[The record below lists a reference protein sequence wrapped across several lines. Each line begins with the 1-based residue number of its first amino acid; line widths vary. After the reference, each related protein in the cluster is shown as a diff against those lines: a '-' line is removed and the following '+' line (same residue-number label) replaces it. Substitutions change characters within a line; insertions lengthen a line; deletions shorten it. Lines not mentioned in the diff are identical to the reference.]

1 MKKIGLLAMVLAIL
15 GGGALPAAAKVEV
28 KATEGSITGPGTDIH
43 LDEDQAQSLV
53 ERSDLIPRVY
63 GDTSVDSAEPSGRL
77 GPRYRISYDLSLVDH
92 ARPNKTI
99 QATVVQ
105 YLYPFADGGP
115 YLHTPPGQSIDVT
128 SVPGHDGEI
137 HGGWMQVD
145 QVMMDH
151 LEAYGVPTSPAASAG
166 TLTEGQGDGGGSG
179 WLVPV
184 ATGAV
189 VVALA
194 LTVLRVVTRVRR
206 SATASP

>member
-15 GGGALPAAAKVEV
+15 GGSSLPAGAKVEV
-28 KATEGSITGPGTDIH
+28 KAAGGSIGGPGTDIH
-43 LDEDQAQSLV
+43 LTEDQAQALV

-77 GPRYRISYDLSLVDH
+77 GPRYRISYDLSIVDH

-115 YLHTPPGQSIDVT
+115 YLQTPPGQAIGIAS
-128 SVPGHDGEI
+128 GHDGEI

-151 LEAYGVPTSPAASAG
+151 LEVYGVPTSQAASAG
-166 TLTEGQGDGGGSG
+166 NLTEGQGDGGNSG

-189 VVALA
+189 FVALA